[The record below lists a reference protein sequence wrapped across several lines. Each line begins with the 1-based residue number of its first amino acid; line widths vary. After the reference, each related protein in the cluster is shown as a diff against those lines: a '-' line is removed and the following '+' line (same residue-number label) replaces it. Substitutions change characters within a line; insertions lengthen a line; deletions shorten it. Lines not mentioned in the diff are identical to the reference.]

1 MGRVNLTNDQ
11 ANAFDLVSNPISTF
25 YLLSKLYD
33 YKLERPFILFSA
45 KSNAKGKCMCTC
57 TSSWS
62 RADSPSAL

>member
-11 ANAFDLVSNPISTF
+11 ANAFDLVSSPISTF

-62 RADSPSAL
+62 QADSPSAL